1 MDKIVIGIV
10 EDDDAQIN
18 SICRTLYSHFHKNAD
33 LSSKFEL
40 DFKPYDISKNLDSIL
55 REITD
60 DIEKTSIDFII
71 VDYKIVSKN
80 SNTNGVEIVTKLKNI
95 VKEFP
100 TIVLTERE
108 AECSRIMDID
118 PDKIYSK
125 KGFLQAKGD
134 YSIEASNKIFKNIF
148 RYSNK
153 KAALINRIN
162 ELIKANEDSGD
173 LDNIDELLTLEK
185 ELSDYYPDGETS
197 VEKALD
203 RATLNEIVT
212 LIEKA
217 NALLEE

>member
-10 EDDDAQIN
+10 EDDVTQIN
-18 SICRTLYSHFHKNAD
+18 SICRTLYSHFQKNDD
-33 LSSKFEL
+33 LTSRFEL

-55 REITD
+55 SEITE

-71 VDYKIVSKN
+71 VDYKIVSSN
-80 SNTNGVEIVTKLKNI
+80 SNTNGVEIVTKLKKI
-95 VKEFP
+95 VREFP
-100 TIVLTERE
+100 TIILTERE
-108 AECSRIMDID
+108 AECSRMMDID

-125 KGFLQAKGD
+125 KGFLKAKDD
-134 YSIEASNKIFKNIF
+134 YSIEASSKIFKNIF

-153 KAALINRIN
+153 KESLMHRIS
-162 ELIKANEDSGD
+162 ELKKANEDSGD
-173 LDNIDELLTLEK
+173 LDNINELLMLEK

-203 RATLNEIVT
+203 RASLNEIVR
-212 LIEKA
+212 LIEQA